1 MKMGIMY
8 TQVLQEEKIFIY
20 NDTQIK
26 VIGSLEAKI
35 CTKMLRNLSDKR
47 GANFLAMTLRYG
59 MVKIAR
65 LDDAF
70 SEIFKLETSPVEGQ
84 SLLQKDTKR
93 SKRKGE
99 KKMIRLKSLKT

>member
-1 MKMGIMY
+1 MTRIGLCSTSDVITFDENGHHVYLSSAGGKD
-8 TQVLQEEKIFIY
+8 LY

-35 CTKMLRNLSDKR
+35 CTKMLRSLSDKR

-70 SEIFKLETSPVEGQ
+70 SEIFKLEASPVRR
-84 SLLQKDTKR
+84 SITATKR
-93 SKRKGE
+93 YE
-99 KKMIRLKSLKT
+99 KE